1 VLTQALKT
9 QALNSDFDNELA
21 ADVTAQEVAVNLTV
35 PEIARLQELAVQDPM
50 APNSEANDLA
60 PNDTQLATLLVAKL
74 CHDFISPAGA
84 IISGL
89 DLLEDPSAQ
98 DMRQEAHNLIAASA
112 KKMVTLV
119 QFARLAYGAA
129 TTAEAFSAKD
139 IQSTLDDLFAGA
151 RANLELELE
160 SDRIVPK
167 TAARVILNLGLI
179 SVNLLP
185 MGGVARLTISVSD
198 ALWQIALE
206 ATGPRVRIKSEVIEG
221 LTGQTLSEGLTGQW
235 IQPHWLHRVVSEA
248 KGTLTLD
255 NQPDKVAIKIVF
267 QP

>member
-1 VLTQALKT
+1 VLTQALKP
-9 QALNSDFDNELA
+9 QALTTMSDHSLNLDQKEILSADALDVELGE
-21 ADVTAQEVAVNLTV
+21 DCE
-35 PEIARLQELAVQDPM
+35 R
-50 APNSEANDLA
+50 LA
-60 PNDTQLATLLVAKL
+60 PNDTELATLLVAKL

-119 QFARLAYGAA
+119 HFARLAYGAA
-129 TTAEAFSAKD
+129 TSAEAFNPKE
-139 IQSTLDDLFAGA
+139 IQSIMDDLFAGA
-151 RANLELELE
+151 RANYELNLAP
-160 SDRIVPK
+160 DIIVPK

-179 SVNLLP
+179 SLNLLP
-185 MGGVARLTISVSD
+185 MGGTARLTIEAIDSV
-198 ALWQIALE
+198 WKIALE
-206 ATGPRVRIKSEVIEG
+206 ASGPKVRIKQEVIEG
-221 LTGQTLSEGLTGQW
+221 LTGKSLSEGLTGQW

-248 KGTLTLD
+248 KGTLILD
-255 NQPDKVAIKIVF
+255 NGCDKISINIEF